1 MTLFQERQVTNMSDK
16 NHEIDD
22 NLSLE
27 DLGKSILSSIQ
38 NDNTPFTSQTAH
50 KADNSQKE
58 TKENTEAETIQTAS
72 NGNTQQNQHS
82 ATQYVRRYSH
92 HSGAE
97 LCKQPKPIDY
107 LIKGIMR
114 KGGLGMIYGESGC
127 GKSFTV
133 LDMAASIACE
143 KIESWHGL
151 KLHHGP
157 VIYFCGEGADG
168 INARLA
174 CWCNEHDINPDS
186 LQLEIFDE
194 VFKLDCDKEDPAHSL
209 ENTIAEIKAT
219 YEKPA
224 LVIFDTLNIYMKAE
238 ENSNTDVGRFCLAC
252 RKLIQELSCTVFIA
266 HHTGKNTEAKK
277 LARGAS
283 ALRGAVDFE
292 LRLEKS
298 ESLLTLKTS
307 KIKDGQ
313 EHPNLLFNLRQH
325 EIPGWVDEDGEPVTS
340 CTIELAESLMQYRE
354 TKDKEAKEKTLS
366 KTAIQARKTF
376 AQTAKTSGRIIK
388 DENSGHDLAIVY
400 VEDWRKN
407 AYEMSSADRPDTKR
421 KKFNYYREELFE
433 KAELLTKKIIEGRE
447 YYCLDL
453 NGEAEPN
460 FRAEIKIA
468 IWDRETAQAKNKTGG
483 SNTGGSGETTNDT
496 TGTLFET
503 P

>member
-50 KADNSQKE
+50 KADDSQKE

-157 VIYFCGEGADG
+157 VVYFAGEGADG

-174 CWCNEHDINPDS
+174 CWCSERNINPDS

-194 VFKLDCDKEDPAHSL
+194 VFKLDCGNEDKEHSL
-209 ENTIAEIKAT
+209 ETTIAEIRAAFPQ
-219 YEKPA
+219 PA

-238 ENSNTDVGRFCLAC
+238 ENSNSEVGNFCLTC
-252 RKLIQELSCTVFIA
+252 RKIIQDLGCTVLNV
-266 HHTGKNTEAKK
+266 HHTGLNSEAKNR
-277 LARGAS
+277 ARGAS
-283 ALRGAVDFE
+283 ALKGACDFE
-292 LRLEKS
+292 LQLKKS
-298 ESLLTLKTS
+298 GTLITLS
-307 KIKDGQ
+307 TPKIKDGKEQ
-313 EHPNLLFNLRQH
+313 SDLLFNLRQH
-325 EIPGWVDEDGEPVTS
+325 EIPEWLDDDGEPVTS
-340 CTIELAESLMQYRE
+340 CTIELATELMQYRE
-354 TKDKEAKEKTLS
+354 TKGKEEKTLS
-366 KTAIQARKTF
+366 KTALQARKTF
-376 AQTAKTSGRIIK
+376 AQTAKQFGRIIK
-388 DENSGHDLAIVY
+388 DEKNGHDLAIVY
-400 VEDWRKN
+400 VEDWRKT
-407 AYEMSSADRPDTKR
+407 AYAMSSADNKETQRR
-421 KKFNYYREELFE
+421 QFNKQREELFE
-433 KAELLTKKIIEGRE
+433 KAEILSKKTIEGRE
-447 YYCLDL
+447 CYCLDL
-453 NGEAEPN
+453 NNEKEEN
-460 FRAEIKIA
+460 FRAEIRIA
-468 IWDRETAQAKNKTGG
+468 IWDKETAEAKN
-483 SNTGGSGETTNDT
+483 NTGGSGETTNDT
-496 TGTLFET
+496 TGTLF
-503 P
+503 